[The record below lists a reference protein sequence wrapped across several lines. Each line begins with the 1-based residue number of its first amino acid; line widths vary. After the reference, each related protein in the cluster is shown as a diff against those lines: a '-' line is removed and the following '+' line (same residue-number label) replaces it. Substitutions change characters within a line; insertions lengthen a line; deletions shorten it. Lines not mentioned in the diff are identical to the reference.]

1 VPRNWASFRPFS
13 LPVIA
18 VRVSDTTVQALADT
32 GAAQSLIDPQLVRQ
46 LGFTTAGTQ
55 LIVGLGTTPL
65 LVRLVT
71 LDSVMVGRC
80 PLHSFMAGITDL
92 WRDCVGAGPLGPS
105 HLRLG
110 IQLVLGI
117 NAFRGYRL
125 QFDLAEGRL
134 YLLA

>member
-1 VPRNWASFRPFS
+1 MPRNWASFRPFS